1 DSFLYHRIPLR
12 LELSPGFPFWE
23 FIAVRDLVTD
33 VEEQPQIVRRAGQVP
48 IRIHLV
54 GWLVIMLRHVFI
66 LLLLSKSRR
75 LADDVAA
82 CACVERW
89 KTYLRKFEIIGAIK
103 SAFLRLAVR
112 VHDAALFRGR
122 SREHVVEI
130 GIAEA

>member
-1 DSFLYHRIPLR
+1 
-12 LELSPGFPFWE
+12 
-23 FIAVRDLVTD
+23 
-33 VEEQPQIVRRAGQVP
+33 
-48 IRIHLV
+48 
-54 GWLVIMLRHVFI
+54 MLRHVFI

-82 CACVERW
+82 CASVERW

-112 VHDAALFRGR
+112 VHDAALLRGR

-130 GIAEA
+130 GIAEADVLDIACFSPEAQSIHVNVGQSFLERIERMLRVKLRAEQAGF